1 MKKMLFIIMAMIMS
15 VGVVFAGPHGGRGGR
30 GCGPRHG
37 CPPPP
42 RYYYGGCG
50 NSGVRLAADIVG
62 LVGAGLNILAPR
74 TVVVNSPAPAYVA
87 PTPVVYPTPT
97 YVAPQPVYTAPAYVA
112 PQPVYVPPCNV
123 YTPVRRP
130 VVVYRY

>member
-1 MKKMLFIIMAMIMS
+1 MKKTLFIIMTMIMS
-15 VGVVFAGPHGGRGGR
+15 VGVVFAGPHGGRG
-30 GCGPRHG
+30 CGPRHG
-37 CPPPP
+37 CPPPPP

-74 TVVVNSPAPAYVA
+74 TVVVNSPTPAYIAPA
-87 PTPVVYPTPT
+87 PVVYPTPT